1 MDVTEQKPVV
11 TGLEKPFVIGLD
23 LGGTN
28 AVFGVVDQRGQ
39 VLATNSIKTQAYKTV
54 DDFVEAGVEALKP
67 LIAKYGGIGQF
78 RAMGIGAP
86 NGNFYRGTIEFAP
99 NLSWGHDG
107 VVPLGDMFSEK
118 LSIPVGLTNDA
129 NAAAIGEMQ
138 YGVARGMKDFI
149 MITLGTGVG
158 SGIVING
165 QMVYGTA
172 REFLKESDEDSL
184 LRELNI
190 EEITSLD
197 VSIAAGRGDALAKR
211 VYEFT
216 GKMLGEACAD
226 FATFSSPEAFI
237 FFGGLTKAGDL
248 LMEPLIRAYRE
259 NALEIFRDKPK
270 FLVSSLDDA
279 AAAVLGASAIGWE
292 L

>member
-118 LSIPVGLTNDA
+118 LGIPVGLTNDA

-165 QMVYGTA
+165 QMV
-172 REFLKESDEDSL
+172 L
-184 LRELNI
+184 
-190 EEITSLD
+190 
-197 VSIAAGRGDALAKR
+197 
-211 VYEFT
+211 
-216 GKMLGEACAD
+216 
-226 FATFSSPEAFI
+226 
-237 FFGGLTKAGDL
+237 
-248 LMEPLIRAYRE
+248 
-259 NALEIFRDKPK
+259 
-270 FLVSSLDDA
+270 LVSL
-279 AAAVLGASAIGWE
+279 VT
-292 L
+292 